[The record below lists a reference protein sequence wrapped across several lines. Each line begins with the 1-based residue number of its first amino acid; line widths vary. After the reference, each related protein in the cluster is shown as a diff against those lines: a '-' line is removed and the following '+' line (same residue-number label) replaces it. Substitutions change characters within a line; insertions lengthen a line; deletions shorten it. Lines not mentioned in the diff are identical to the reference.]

1 MAPAALRDKSQ
12 LSDATEGVT
21 RHDNVGRLLLPAACY
36 TEWRATNFRASASC
50 DRVVPC
56 AMKQADDTRDRHVR
70 RLASDRTAVISS
82 IFLLALGKYGPFE
95 RRRAVPTT
103 VAFAAVP
110 GESVPMRLVKQAAGH
125 NSGLPPAGPL
135 QHQQTTVVRTP
146 PRPFKG
152 PEHLRPL
159 LGRCFSQ
166 STAGYRYTLC
176 PFDNVTQAEES
187 ARWNAYNGVLGVWQ
201 GWSAANGSLT
211 AMHYTHG
218 DSCGSLNRSVE
229 VRLTCAPQP
238 SLVSVSEPERCRYA
252 MELAVPTVCHED
264 ALLVWPALGQPQWQQ
279 RWHLA
284 HSRHHS
290 GETTAQACLLTC
302 HFLCW
307 FQSSRVFL
315 SVPYCAT
322 QGHDAELAQILW
334 EAGLGVAPTTV
345 ARPAWADLAPQCHTV
360 YQELA

>member
-1 MAPAALRDKSQ
+1 
-12 LSDATEGVT
+12 
-21 RHDNVGRLLLPAACY
+21 
-36 TEWRATNFRASASC
+36 
-50 DRVVPC
+50 
-56 AMKQADDTRDRHVR
+56 MKQADDTRDRHVR
-70 RLASDRTAVISS
+70 RLASGRTAVISS
-82 IFLLALGKYGPFE
+82 IFLLAL
-95 RRRAVPTT
+95 
-103 VAFAAVP
+103 AVP

-290 GETTAQACLLTC
+290 GETTAQ
-302 HFLCW
+302 
-307 FQSSRVFL
+307 
-315 SVPYCAT
+315 
-322 QGHDAELAQILW
+322 GHDAELAQILW